1 METQEV
7 LDKIGIAIADIEWTH
22 DIGIAAALEVAM
34 KRVKDWEQLK
44 EDIAWTK
51 KTLSDDLNRDYATGF
66 ICALSNI
73 EGRMAEMEIE
83 DGEK

>member
-7 LDKIGIAIADIEWTH
+7 LDKTAIAISVLEWEH
-22 DIGIAAALEVAM
+22 NMSIAAALDVAM

-44 EDIAWTK
+44 KDIAWTK
-51 KTLSDDLNRDYATGF
+51 KTMSDDLNRDYATGF

-73 EGRMAEMEIE
+73 EGRMSEMENE
-83 DGEK
+83 DGEN